1 MKRGGESAAREGCL
15 IVISGPSGAGK
26 GTLLSM
32 VMEGDDKAVFSTSA
46 TTRHP
51 REMEVDG
58 KDYYFIDDNKFR
70 DMIVKGEFL
79 EYANVFGTTSYG
91 TPKAPVLKSM
101 KAGYD
106 VYLDIDVQGA
116 IQVKKTMPEAI
127 LIFIMTPSKAELERR
142 LRDRATESETA
153 ISRRLETAWTEMGY
167 AKNYDYI
174 IINDNAQIAAADI
187 RGIIRAEKC
196 KTPRMSAYI
205 KNWR

>member
-1 MKRGGESAAREGCL
+1 MNETYPKEGCL

-26 GTLLSM
+26 GTLLGLTM
-32 VMEGDDKAVFSTSA
+32 DGDDKAVFSISA

-51 REMEVDG
+51 RENEVEG
-58 KDYYFIDDNKFR
+58 KDYFFINDNKFR

-91 TPKAPVLKSM
+91 TPKAPVIESM

-116 IQVKKTMPEAI
+116 IQVKKTMGDAI
-127 LIFIMTPSKAELERR
+127 LIFVLTPSMAVLEER
-142 LRDRATESETA
+142 LRARATESEGA
-153 ISRRLETAWTEMGY
+153 IARRLETARTELGY

-174 IINDNAQIAAADI
+174 IINADAQKAAGEI
-187 RGIIRAEKC
+187 KSIICAEKRRAQ
-196 KTPRMSAYI
+196 RMAAYI
-205 KNWR
+205 QNWR